1 MARGLHRPRQVI
13 SILPTPPEFP
23 LGRRAERP
31 VQFDVGGETAREIY
45 GWNLPGV
52 LVRRDTVLTS
62 WDAAPTLAALLEV
75 ECPAPPLS
83 APVPLPGLAEYTERI
98 KDRLRPHQRDGIRF
112 LVRRAWAYCAD
123 DMRTGKSLTA
133 LAAARLAGS
142 KHALIITT
150 ANAKP
155 GWTREIIRWYG
166 VVPVVLEGR
175 AGASAREVCV
185 ACRGRGVV
193 LRDDAP
199 TPCGEC
205 GGKGNALV
213 SVKPAGKQLEPEI
226 FETGDAT
233 VWPPRYRGCR
243 KHKDKIQN
251 TATECAACRALLT
264 QTVRE
269 APFVVVNYDII
280 NGQRERDAE
289 GGLVRRTDLPGWTS
303 LLMSGHFDTV
313 LLDEAH
319 VLRSIDYKSI
329 QKTRKAR
336 SERIYDAVI
345 DVPRVWALSGTPSC
359 GFVRDLWPQY
369 NIISKGLFGQDPFSY
384 GKRYC
389 LPAEAPIWMADLT
402 FKPIS
407 EVRVGDVVMGWRGAS
422 SKGRRKFGPTVVRA
436 VHKRRA
442 EVNKVGL
449 ASGRFVRCTPDHVWA
464 SGRRWAGVAGAEQW
478 VNAVLPSDVSVRKKD
493 GTFNKGSSRWG
504 ACLARVIDPV
514 SPGVTTGRDYARG
527 YVHGALDGDGT
538 VRDCWYLRAGR
549 DVAERVTSI
558 SLRVTD
564 AEFAQRYHE
573 MLTRLRIRHTNDF
586 SSFKYLRTVNSGK
599 SSVSLYYLPRDG
611 NDDYWRGYLAGV
623 YDAEGWGMTIAQ
635 YQNRNPAVYD
645 TICHALRRFSFS
657 VHEAPEVIR
666 FRGGR
671 EEFVR
676 FWSLVRPACSVKRV
690 GINQNHTKVE
700 GVCSKWT
707 GDDVVSVE
715 PQGEEDVWCLTTD
728 SHNYVAY
735 GYASHNCDAHSGD
748 YGWDDSGHG
757 YLADVE
763 LPQRQA
769 VFVIRRTM
777 AEVAPHMPAITHQLV
792 ELEMSDADGRELRD
806 GRNWALEGKKAV
818 ESEVRRLSAVKHDA
832 VAEAMCDEMANGHKT
847 FALTYHV
854 EDARRLAKVIAK
866 LMESNQYRVLSRKHN
881 AKLWVIAGGE
891 RSSGGTTDGA
901 CMEFVEHA
909 GAALMVA
916 TTKSL
921 QGGVSLKGAVSCHH
935 VDFSDDPT
943 EMAQA
948 QRRPFEMDAGLTGYT
963 CVYYVVRGTVD
974 DRLERIILPKL
985 ETMSVLA
992 PTAENSTIRSA
1003 LARETDF
1010 SAWDAAWDAIGQSA
1024 AGRDDVAGI
1033 AEDTE

>member
-1 MARGLHRPRQVI
+1 MAHDLHSWCQVI
-13 SILPTPPEFP
+13 TVLPTSPEFP
-23 LGRRAERP
+23 LGRRAERL
-31 VQFDVGGETAREIY
+31 VRFDVGETTAKEVY
-45 GWNLPGV
+45 YWDLPGV
-52 LVRRDTVLTS
+52 LVKRDAVYAA
-62 WDAAPTLAALLEV
+62 WDYAPTLAALLEV
-75 ECPAPPLS
+75 ECPSPPLS
-83 APVPLPGLAEYTERI
+83 APVPLPGLAEYTARI
-98 KDRLRPHQRDGIRF
+98 KDHLRPHQRDGIRF

-155 GWTREIIRWYG
+155 GWTREIVRWYG

-199 TPCGEC
+199 IPCGEC

-213 SVKPAGKQLEPEI
+213 SVKSAGKQLEPEI

-243 KHKDKIQN
+243 KHKDKIQD
-251 TATECAACRALLT
+251 TATECAACRSLLT
-264 QTVRE
+264 QTVRQ

-289 GGLVRRTDLPGWTS
+289 GGLVRRLDLPGWTS

-319 VLRSIDYKSI
+319 VLRAIDYKSI

-336 SERIYDAVI
+336 GERIYDAVI

-369 NIISKGLFGQDPFSY
+369 NIISKGLFGPEPFAY
-384 GKRYC
+384 GKRY
-389 LPAEAPIWMADLT
+389 A
-402 FKPIS
+402 
-407 EVRVGDVVMGWRGAS
+407 
-422 SKGRRKFGPTVVRA
+422 
-436 VHKRRA
+436 
-442 EVNKVGL
+442 
-449 ASGRFVRCTPDHVWA
+449 
-464 SGRRWAGVAGAEQW
+464 
-478 VNAVLPSDVSVRKKD
+478 
-493 GTFNKGSSRWG
+493 
-504 ACLARVIDPV
+504 
-514 SPGVTTGRDYARG
+514 
-527 YVHGALDGDGT
+527 
-538 VRDCWYLRAGR
+538 
-549 DVAERVTSI
+549 
-558 SLRVTD
+558 
-564 AEFAQRYHE
+564 
-573 MLTRLRIRHTNDF
+573 
-586 SSFKYLRTVNSGK
+586 
-599 SSVSLYYLPRDG
+599 
-611 NDDYWRGYLAGV
+611 
-623 YDAEGWGMTIAQ
+623 
-635 YQNRNPAVYD
+635 
-645 TICHALRRFSFS
+645 
-657 VHEAPEVIR
+657 
-666 FRGGR
+666 
-671 EEFVR
+671 
-676 FWSLVRPACSVKRV
+676 
-690 GINQNHTKVE
+690 
-700 GVCSKWT
+700 
-707 GDDVVSVE
+707 
-715 PQGEEDVWCLTTD
+715 
-728 SHNYVAY
+728 
-735 GYASHNCDAHSGD
+735 DAHSGD

-757 YLADVE
+757 YLADAE

-921 QGGVSLKGAVSCHH
+921 QGGVSLRGAVSCHH

-992 PTAENSTIRSA
+992 PTAENSTIRAA
-1003 LARETDF
+1003 LTRETNF
-1010 SAWDAAWDAIGQSA
+1010 SAWDAAWEAIGQSA
-1024 AGRDDVAGI
+1024 AGRDDIAGI
-1033 AEDTE
+1033 AEDVE